1 MITSPEGQTRS
12 LCLHSLP
19 AAQPHQEG
27 LPEPGFQL
35 KRRFAAANANTRRF
49 DFDLR
54 SGRRLGE
61 FRSKS
66 EECHRVWH
74 VSSDFATAENGDRQ
88 FAAAFDEPARK
99 HKKRC
104 TAGTFRQV
112 GASRIL
118 VVWSIES

>member
-35 KRRFAAANANTRRF
+35 KRRFAAANANTRRL

-61 FRSKS
+61 FARSQRS
-66 EECHRVWH
+66 AIELWH
-74 VSSDFATAENGDRQ
+74 VSSDFVTAENGDRQ

-104 TAGTFRQV
+104 TAGTYRQV